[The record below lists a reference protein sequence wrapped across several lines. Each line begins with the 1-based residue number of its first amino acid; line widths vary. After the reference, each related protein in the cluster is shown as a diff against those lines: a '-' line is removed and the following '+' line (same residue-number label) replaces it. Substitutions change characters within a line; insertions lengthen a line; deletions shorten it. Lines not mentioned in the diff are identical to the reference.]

1 MPAALT
7 IDPVRVRQCVGNLIS
22 NAIKFTDSGDVL
34 VVATGQPLEGDRIKI
49 TIHISDT
56 GCGIPEDKIGRIFES
71 FAQADG
77 STTRKYG
84 GTGLGLPITRQLA
97 QMMGG
102 DVSVVSEAGKGSI
115 FTFTFESEIAVSVSR
130 DALLRKLEPVA
141 THQKSSPDGTK
152 PTAKRVLVVDDNA
165 INRRVARTFL
175 EQNGYEIDEA
185 HDGRHALEKLNASK
199 FDLVLM
205 DIHMPELDGQRAF
218 DQLRA
223 GDSANK
229 DIPVIAL
236 TADSMRGDRE
246 KYIAR
251 GFSGYVS
258 KPVDQRS
265 IMSVVEEA
273 LAGKSSYDERRKRA

>member
-1 MPAALT
+1 M
-7 IDPVRVRQCVGNLIS
+7 
-22 NAIKFTDSGDVL
+22 TD
-34 VVATGQPLEGDRIKI
+34 
-49 TIHISDT
+49 
-56 GCGIPEDKIGRIFES
+56 
-71 FAQADG
+71 
-77 STTRKYG
+77 
-84 GTGLGLPITRQLA
+84 
-97 QMMGG
+97 
-102 DVSVVSEAGKGSI
+102 
-115 FTFTFESEIAVSVSR
+115 
-130 DALLRKLEPVA
+130 
-141 THQKSSPDGTK
+141 
-152 PTAKRVLVVDDNA
+152 
-165 INRRVARTFL
+165 
-175 EQNGYEIDEA
+175 
-185 HDGRHALEKLNASK
+185 ALEKLNASK

>member
-1 MPAALT
+1 MS
-7 IDPVRVRQCVGNLIS
+7 GNLIS

-34 VVATGQPLEGDRIKI
+34 VVVTGQPLADRKVKI

-56 GCGIPEDKIGRIFES
+56 GCGIPASKIDQIFES

-77 STTRKYG
+77 TTTRKYG

-97 QMMGG
+97 HLMGG
-102 DVSVVSEAGKGSI
+102 DVSVVSEPGKGSI
-115 FTFTFESEIAVSVSR
+115 FTFTFESEIADSVSR
-130 DALLRKLEPVA
+130 DALLRKLEPCASGPKAA
-141 THQKSSPDGTK
+141 TGEATSNT
-152 PTAKRVLVVDDNA
+152 TRILVVDDNA

-175 EQNGYEIDEA
+175 EQNSYRIDEA
-185 HDGRHALEKLNASK
+185 HDGNHALEKLAVSK

-205 DIHMPELDGQRAF
+205 DIHMPELDGQRAL
-218 DQLRA
+218 DKLRS
-223 GDSANK
+223 GTSSNK

-251 GFSGYVS
+251 AFSGYVS

-265 IMSVVEEA
+265 ILSVVEEA
-273 LAGKSSYDERRKRA
+273 LAGISTQGDRRRRA